1 MSFTTKT
8 QAENRSVS
16 PGENIQL
23 AIDDVSVSGGGIVTL
38 KAGTHH
44 ISEPVKIKSNVTLQG
59 EGTLASTLKTDSN
72 IKMIEEHDN
81 GLVNVTIQN
90 LKIIGTNASH
100 SGGIQLASYKTDH
113 DNIKVL
119 GVHVFETG
127 WGVHIKGAKNVI
139 IDRCNFSRNGY
150 AGKLKFAHN
159 LYLRRCYGATV
170 SNSIFNNSISANGIN
185 ISYSTDIS
193 VTNCEAI
200 GNYFRGFRAADTDG
214 FKVHGCVIAENGNVG
229 LLANTEKVVTKNI
242 DWQNNCVSN
251 NGAKGVYARTGSTG
265 TCKNNNSYGNSED
278 YTLPDVVAQSGNVSD
293 SSIVCNKRKSNVD
306 LADLRIGT
314 DLESV
319 MPQPVSGNDT
329 HSALDF
335 EKEFDA
341 FSKMKW
347 TEVFSDD
354 GKGNWRDKWKQDGK
368 NGVIKNTE
376 NGMDYAS
383 GTGSTNH
390 DHEVLWTKE
399 SFKGDLRIEYDFTRL
414 DTLDR
419 NVCILYVQATG
430 LGTEEFPTDIMAWS
444 AFREMPKM
452 SYYFKNMNALHVSYA
467 VNVDGYIRA
476 RRYPILLNKKWTDT
490 KVPPLYSGEG
500 YFETNKTY
508 RLTVI
513 KKGSLFMMEVKGQ
526 GKRKL
531 YGWDTSGFEPIT
543 EGRIGLRQM
552 FQRRSLYANFKIS
565 RLQ

>member
-1 MSFTTKT
+1 MNKVKRLITKYSKCVLEILMIGIFMT
-8 QAENRSVS
+8 IPTQIQAENRSVS
-16 PGENIQL
+16 PGESIQL
-23 AIDDVSVSGGGIVTL
+23 AIDNVHATGGGIVTL

-44 ISEPVKIKSNVTLQG
+44 ISSPVKIKSNVTLQG
-59 EGTLASTLKTDSN
+59 EGTLASTLKTTSN
-72 IKMIEEHDN
+72 IKMIEENNN

-100 SGGIQLASYKTDH
+100 SGGIQLASYNTDH
-113 DNIKVL
+113 ENIKVL

-139 IDRCNFSRNGY
+139 IDLCDFSGNGY
-150 AGKLKFAHN
+150 AGKLKYAHN
-159 LYLRRCYGATV
+159 LYLRRCYGVTV
-170 SNSIFNNSISANGIN
+170 SNSKFNNSTSANGIN
-185 ISYSTDIS
+185 ISYSTDIN
-193 VTNCEAI
+193 VINCEAI

-214 FKVHGCVIAENGNVG
+214 FKVHDCVIAENGDVG

-251 NGAKGVYARTGSTG
+251 NVGKGVYARTGSTG
-265 TCKNNNSYGNSED
+265 ICKNNNAYGNNED
-278 YTLPDVVAQSGNVSD
+278 YTLSDTVAQSGNVSD
-293 SSIVCNKRKSNVD
+293 SNIVCSELKSGSIN
-306 LADLRIGT
+306 
-314 DLESV
+314 
-319 MPQPVSGNDT
+319 
-329 HSALDF
+329 F
-335 EKEFDA
+335 EMEFDVLE
-341 FSKMKW
+341 KMKW

-354 GKGNWRDKWKQDGK
+354 GTGNWRDKWKQDGK
-368 NGVIKNTE
+368 NGVITNTK

-383 GTGSTNH
+383 GTGSTNY
-390 DHEVLWTKE
+390 DHEVLWTKDIFE
-399 SFKGDLRIEYDFTRL
+399 GDLRIEYDFTRL
-414 DTLDR
+414 DTLER

-430 LGTEEFPTDIMAWS
+430 LGTEEFPLDIMAWS
-444 AFREMPKM
+444 TFREMPKM

-476 RRYPILLNKKWTDT
+476 RRYPILPDKTWNDT

-508 RLTVI
+508 HMTVI
-513 KKGSLFMMEVKGQ
+513 KKGSLLMMEVKGQ
-526 GKRKL
+526 GKRTL
-531 YGWDTSGFEPIT
+531 YGWDTSDFTPIT